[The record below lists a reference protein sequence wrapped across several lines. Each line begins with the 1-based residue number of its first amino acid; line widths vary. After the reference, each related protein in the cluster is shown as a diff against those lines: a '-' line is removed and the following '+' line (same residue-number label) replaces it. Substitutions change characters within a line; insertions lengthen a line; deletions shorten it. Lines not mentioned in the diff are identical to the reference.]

1 MTPDQLKSRLEVLS
15 PTVMSAGAQD
25 RSAASDKKAL
35 ETRLVTASAATG
47 SSRLRRTFGEP
58 LKMLMAGV
66 AVVLLIG
73 CANIAS
79 LMLARATTRAKE
91 IAIRT
96 ALGASRGRLVRQLL
110 TESVL
115 LSSLGAALGLLFAR
129 VGSRPAGAESRNRNR
144 IRSSSTCLLTAE
156 FLVSPPASRC

>member
-1 MTPDQLKSRLEVLS
+1 
-15 PTVMSAGAQD
+15 MSAGGQD
-25 RSAASDKKAL
+25 GNATSQKQFL

-58 LKMLMAGV
+58 LRMLMAGV
-66 AVVLLIG
+66 ALVLLIG

-91 IAIRT
+91 MAIRT
-96 ALGASRGRLVRQLL
+96 ALGASRIRLVRQLL

-129 VGSRPAGAESRNRNR
+129 WGSGLLVQNLATGRNSVFIDVSLDGRILGFTAGVAL
-144 IRSSSTCLLTAE
+144 C
-156 FLVSPPASRC
+156 

>member
-1 MTPDQLKSRLEVLS
+1 
-15 PTVMSAGAQD
+15 
-25 RSAASDKKAL
+25 
-35 ETRLVTASAATG
+35 
-47 SSRLRRTFGEP
+47 
-58 LKMLMAGV
+58 MAGV
-66 AVVLLIG
+66 AVVLLVG

-129 VGSRPAGAESRNRNR
+129 VGSRPVGAESRNRTESGVR
-144 IRSSSTCLLTAE
+144 RR
-156 FLVSPPASRC
+156 VS